1 MERDSPLLASPQ
13 GGVAERSKNIAKH
26 PLIAKPGWFSDR
38 NKRKTTPAASVL
50 MASQNFL
57 DDAATP
63 PCGDARRGL
72 LRSSDLFT
80 PSLPRVDFVSRPCRI
95 LRTEFTHKNNLL
107 VDRRKRETRR
117 SRNSRLNAGVR
128 FQH

>member
-1 MERDSPLLASPQ
+1 MERIVPSLHDRKEGWLSYQ
-13 GGVAERSKNIAKH
+13 KNIAKH

-50 MASQNFL
+50 VASQNFL

-72 LRSSDLFT
+72 LRSSNLFT
-80 PSLPRVDFVSRPCRI
+80 PSLACVCLYPALTSFPARVESS
-95 LRTEFTHKNNLL
+95 H
-107 VDRRKRETRR
+107 
-117 SRNSRLNAGVR
+117 
-128 FQH
+128 